1 MGVVN
6 SITIKSDEAKILHS
20 LLQAHV
26 PDAEVRAFG
35 SRVNGT
41 ARSSS
46 DLDIVVFATPEQ
58 VTEVEDLKEAF
69 EQSDLPFRVDCH
81 IWSELPNRF
90 QCIIEA
96 GYHLLQGSRNA

>member
-1 MGVVN
+1 MGIVD
-6 SITIKSDEAKILHS
+6 SITIKSEEVKILHS
-20 LLQAHV
+20 LLQIYV

-58 VTEVEDLKEAF
+58 VAEVEDLKEAF

-81 IWSELPNRF
+81 IWSELPNPF
-90 QCIIEA
+90 QHIIAA
-96 GYHLLQGSRNA
+96 GYYLLQETRSA